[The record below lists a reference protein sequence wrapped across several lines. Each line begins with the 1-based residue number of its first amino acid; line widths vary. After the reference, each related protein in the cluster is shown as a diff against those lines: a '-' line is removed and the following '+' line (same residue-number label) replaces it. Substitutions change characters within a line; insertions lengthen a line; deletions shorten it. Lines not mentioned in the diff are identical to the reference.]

1 MPTTKIAL
9 AAALVTALVSGAA
22 LSASAEARAA
32 QNAQSSTD
40 NVIPGYGKD
49 GGHVAIPNP
58 DR

>member
-9 AAALVTALVSGAA
+9 AAALVTALVFGAA
-22 LSASAEARAA
+22 LSASAQARAA

-49 GGHVAIPNP
+49 GSRVAIPNP